1 MTSSVAID
9 FGTTRTKLA
18 YRPEKGRPELMR
30 FEHDRPYAPSLFYL
44 ARDTET
50 ILWGEA
56 AEEMLSD
63 DPAGVV
69 DVLKRKLR
77 EAQIRVGRR
86 REAPQRL
93 LTYMLSELRRK
104 AGEQVAALEGRAPAR
119 AVLTLPAL
127 YGPVEEKILREAAGE
142 AGFAEVELVAEPV
155 AAARAWLAETG
166 EAAEEVVVFDA
177 GGGTLDW
184 AYLRRTDDDFCIVPE
199 CPPGGDRL
207 VGGHD
212 IDMELLNLLRDEL
225 DDRVAEKELT
235 ERQVHYLAELR
246 VLKERLGR
254 GLPPKPLRVGPHS
267 VTLDELKMRARIEER
282 FVAQACIGLG
292 SYLKQVRAARGAHP
306 VPVLLVGGSSRL
318 EGLQAALEQRLGC
331 TTVRWERSEY
341 ATVLGGV
348 RLPANQIRLSADH
361 IYTRGIEAYRKAT
374 DQSAQFAKEHVFKVK
389 EAAEQGAQFTREQ
402 ASKVKEV
409 AEDWL
414 EFARQMGTRAGRR
427 LGGHWTKSKESTRNT
442 RNGGPSRRGGRNE

>member
-1 MTSSVAID
+1 MISSVAID

-18 YRPEKGRPELMR
+18 YRPESGRPELMR

-44 ARDTET
+44 SRDSET

-93 LTYMLSELRRK
+93 LTYMLSELRRR
-104 AGEQVAALEGRAPAR
+104 AGEQVAALEGRAPGR
-119 AVLTLPAL
+119 ATLTLPAL
-127 YGPVEEKILREAAGE
+127 YGPVEEKILSEAATE
-142 AGFAEVELVAEPV
+142 AGFAEVEVVKEPV

-166 EAAEEVVVFDA
+166 EGADEVVVFDA

-184 AYLRRTDDDFCIVPE
+184 AYLRRMGEDFCIVPE

-212 IDMELLNLLRDEL
+212 VDMELLNLLRDEL
-225 DDRVAEKELT
+225 DDSAAERELT

-254 GLPPKPLRVGPHS
+254 RLPPKPLHVGARS
-267 VTLDELKMRARIEER
+267 VVLDEMKMRARIAER
-282 FVAQACIGLG
+282 FVAQACVGLG
-292 SYLKQVRAARGAHP
+292 SYLEQVRSARGARP
-306 VPVLLVGGSSRL
+306 VPGALGRRELAAGGASS
-318 EGLQAALEQRLGC
+318 GAG
-331 TTVRWERSEY
+331 T
-341 ATVLGGV
+341 
-348 RLPANQIRLSADH
+348 
-361 IYTRGIEAYRKAT
+361 
-374 DQSAQFAKEHVFKVK
+374 
-389 EAAEQGAQFTREQ
+389 AAELRHSALGALRICH
-402 ASKVKEV
+402 
-409 AEDWL
+409 
-414 EFARQMGTRAGRR
+414 RAGRR
-427 LGGHWTKSKESTRNT
+427 RAAD
-442 RNGGPSRRGGRNE
+442 PAVPAVC